1 MNKGSIIV
9 AGLVVLVIGGA
20 VAATQLNKDSDSSM
34 AGMSG
39 MDMPK
44 KSSSDSMSQSEQD
57 LTAQKEVAMDIKDF
71 DFQKPNI
78 KIKVGTTVI
87 WTNQDTARHDVVI
100 DGEGAEGLG
109 SELLAKGE
117 SYSFTFTEPGMTN
130 YLCEPH
136 PYMKGMI
143 NVVE

>member
-20 VAATQLNKDSDSSM
+20 VTATQLNKDSDSSM
-34 AGMSG
+34 TGMSN
-39 MDMPK
+39 MESK
-44 KSSSDSMSQSEQD
+44 NNSAESTSQGEQD
-57 LTAQKEVAMDIKDF
+57 LTAQNEVAMDIRDF
-71 DFQKPNI
+71 DFEKPNI
-78 KIKVGTTVI
+78 KIKAGTTVT